1 MFGYFLYRYIVLY
14 MVYYSYEVNN
24 KQEVNIMKIIKIDA
38 NGKEYNYGKGYKDAY
53 EVIPKN
59 YKFNGL
65 FYEASNTKTIY
76 IVEEE
81 D

>member
-1 MFGYFLYRYIVLY
+1 
-14 MVYYSYEVNN
+14 
-24 KQEVNIMKIIKIDA
+24 MKIIKVDA
-38 NGKEYNYGKGYKDAY
+38 NGKEHNYGSGYKDVY

-65 FYEASNTKTIY
+65 FYEAKDTKTIY
-76 IVEEE
+76 IVKE

>member
-1 MFGYFLYRYIVLY
+1 
-14 MVYYSYEVNN
+14 
-24 KQEVNIMKIIKIDA
+24 MKITKIDS
-38 NGKEYNYGKGYKDAY
+38 NGKEYNYATGYNDAY

-65 FYEASNTKTIY
+65 FYEAKGTKTIY

-81 D
+81 

>member
-1 MFGYFLYRYIVLY
+1 MR
-14 MVYYSYEVNN
+14 
-24 KQEVNIMKIIKIDA
+24 IIKIDA
-38 NGKEYNYGKGYKDAY
+38 NGKEYDYGKGYKDAY

-81 D
+81 